1 VSPPQAKGGPLAALI
16 RGQRKRHAD
25 GLRLAAISAAIVGAG
40 SVLLLGLSGWFLTG
54 AAIAGLAG
62 LAAAQAF
69 NVLLPSA
76 GIRLLAILRT
86 AFRYLERLSGHAAAL
101 KALAAIRPTLYA
113 SLAAAPPAQALAL
126 SRGEASARLVQDVDA
141 VETRLIRLSAPW
153 GAGAAVAA
161 GLAMAAPAGWASALV
176 VAAAV
181 AMTLLGVRALARRL
195 TARTGPAIQRAA
207 GDLKDALAAYAAAA
221 PELRVYGVQDRA
233 AAEIAAK
240 GARLDALRREAVAAS
255 GWAAALQGL
264 VLGLAVALVL
274 AFAHDAATPLAAMAG
289 LATAM
294 ALEGLAGVGKAFEQ
308 DAGAD
313 AAATRLDAVLAH
325 GARATAI
332 QSELGRPDLT
342 FGQHVIEPG
351 SRLVLTGPS
360 GCGKTTILERLL
372 GLRSLASAHPGECR
386 DPDGMALRLTPKS
399 AELLQS
405 ATPLG
410 DLGPGIRRDE
420 RLLCGDQ
427 EPDAHTRAAF
437 AHAPQDAAMIAGT
450 VRANLAL
457 AGAHPDDALWEAL
470 ADAALEARVRALPQG
485 LDTWIGENGERLS
498 GGERRR
504 LSLARALLRDAP
516 WLLLDEPT
524 EGLDAATEAL
534 VVERLDARLKRTGQG
549 LILVSHRPA
558 PRALCDLRLPIV
570 APRAIG

>member
-1 VSPPQAKGGPLAALI
+1 VSRGSLAALI
-16 RGQRKRHAD
+16 REQRRRHAD
-25 GLRLAAISAAIVGAG
+25 GLRLAAVSAAIVGAG

-113 SLAAAPPAQALAL
+113 SLAAAPAAQALAL

-141 VETRLIRLSAPW
+141 VETRLVRLSAPW
-153 GAGAAVAA
+153 GAGAAVVA
-161 GLAMAAPAGWASALV
+161 GLAMAAPAGWAAPLTVALA
-176 VAAAV
+176 VAATV
-181 AMTLLGVRALARRL
+181 LGVCALARRL
-195 TARTGPAIQRAA
+195 TARSGAAIQQAA

-221 PELRVYGVQDRA
+221 PELRVYGIQDRA

-240 GARLDALRREAVAAS
+240 GARLDALKEEAVAAT
-255 GWAAALQGL
+255 GWLSVLQGAI
-264 VLGLAVALVL
+264 LGLAVALVL

-289 LATAM
+289 LAAAM

-313 AAATRLDAVLAH
+313 AAAQRLDAVLGHEPNTASAPAAPDH
-325 GARATAI
+325 PSLGFGDLVLKTGA
-332 QSELGRPDLT
+332 
-342 FGQHVIEPG
+342 
-351 SRLVLTGPS
+351 RLVLTGPS
-360 GCGKTTILERLL
+360 GCGKTTVLERLL
-372 GLRSLASAHPGECR
+372 ALRCLSSAHPGGSR
-386 DPDGMALRLTPKS
+386 DPSGAGSSDPERNH
-399 AELLQS
+399 Q
-405 ATPLG
+405 LG
-410 DLGPGIRRDE
+410 VGPGFRRDE
-420 RLLCGDQ
+420 RNLGLAVADRPI
-427 EPDAHTRAAF
+427 ETLDPTTLRAAF

-457 AGAHPDDALWEAL
+457 AGVHADDALWDAL
-470 ADAALEARVRALPQG
+470 ADAALEARIRALPQG

-549 LILVSHRPA
+549 LVLVSHRPA
-558 PRALCDLRLPIV
+558 PRALCERELPI
-570 APRAIG
+570 AATQAIG